1 MSMSSQSE
9 ELTSEGSGSSEL
21 SEYEDPEDYRRG
33 GYHPVQIGD
42 LLCHQRYVVVKQ
54 LGWGHFSTVWLCY
67 DCQKEIIAA
76 VKIQKSESH
85 YTAAAKDEIKLLS
98 RISERDPS
106 YEQPVLHLLDHF
118 EVQGPNGKHV
128 CLAFEVLDRSLLS
141 LIRRYDHKGVPLPLV
156 KKLSR
161 QLLQALA
168 YIHDICGIIH
178 TDIKPENVLFV
189 PPNEKYQR
197 LRERA
202 VALVSKQ
209 KEATLSVK
217 SSTAELEHLSK
228 NQKKRHKHKQRMR
241 IRKARQ
247 EISSHSSDKRSAS
260 SCTERSKSSDRDEVF
275 QYGCVKLADFGNAC
289 WIEKHFSED
298 IQTRQYRSPEVL
310 LGYGYDTSA
319 DIWSAACVIFE
330 LITGDYLFDPQ
341 SGKRYSRDEDHL
353 ALIMELLGSI
363 PKHMLRKGR
372 YADRY
377 FNRKGELLHIKRLH
391 MWPLLDVLVEKY
403 HFDKEE
409 AVRIAEFLLPMLEID
424 PVKRIKAHEALKSAW
439 LESNSEATENRNNNH
454 SDNVHNDNFVRNVE
468 NSVETMNNS
477 DSVPFKE
484 EPGQQ
489 GQERSS
495 RTRTALENL
504 KIETKYS

>member
-1 MSMSSQSE
+1 MSSQSE
-9 ELTSEGSGSSEL
+9 DIVSEESSSEL

-42 LLCHQRYVVVKQ
+42 LLGRQRYVVVKQ

-67 DCQKEIIAA
+67 DQRKEIIAA

-98 RISERDPS
+98 RISERDPNQ
-106 YEQPVLHLLDHF
+106 EQPVLHLLDHF
-118 EVQGPNGKHV
+118 EVEGPNGRHV

-141 LIRRYDHKGVPLPLV
+141 LIRRYEHKGAPLPLV

-168 YIHDICGIIH
+168 YIHDKCGIIH
-178 TDIKPENVLFV
+178 TDVKPENVLFV
-189 PPNEKYQR
+189 PPQEKYR
-197 LRERA
+197 NLREKA
-202 VALVSKQ
+202 VALVL
-209 KEATLSVK
+209 KERERIASLK
-217 SSTAELEHLSK
+217 SSASELEPLSR
-228 NQKKRHKHKQRMR
+228 NQKKRYKHKQKMR

-247 EISSHSSDKRSAS
+247 EIALNVTGKRTGSNSS
-260 SCTERSKSSDRDEVF
+260 ERSKSSDRDEIF

-289 WIEKHFSED
+289 WLEKHFSED

-341 SGKRYSRDEDHL
+341 SGKRYNRDEDHL
-353 ALIMELLGSI
+353 ALIMELVGPI
-363 PKHMLRKGR
+363 PKHMLRKGK
-372 YADRY
+372 YTERY

-391 MWPLLDVLVEKY
+391 MWPLQDVLVEKY
-403 HFDKEE
+403 HFEKEE
-409 AVRIAEFLLPMLEID
+409 AFHIAEFLLPMLEVD
-424 PVKRIKAHEALKSAW
+424 PAKRIKAHDALKNEW
-439 LESNSEATENRNNNH
+439 LDDSFNRRENRKDIDV
-454 SDNVHNDNFVRNVE
+454 DNVYNNGAVPISEEENMTDRVFTKEVR
-468 NSVETMNNS
+468 
-477 DSVPFKE
+477 
-484 EPGQQ
+484 
-489 GQERSS
+489 GQEHESS
-495 RTRTALENL
+495 NMTRTALENL
-504 KIETKYS
+504 KIQARQS

>member
-341 SGKRYSRDEDHL
+341 SGKRYSRDEGR
-353 ALIMELLGSI
+353 LI
-363 PKHMLRKGR
+363 
-372 YADRY
+372 
-377 FNRKGELLHIKRLH
+377 
-391 MWPLLDVLVEKY
+391 
-403 HFDKEE
+403 
-409 AVRIAEFLLPMLEID
+409 
-424 PVKRIKAHEALKSAW
+424 
-439 LESNSEATENRNNNH
+439 
-454 SDNVHNDNFVRNVE
+454 
-468 NSVETMNNS
+468 
-477 DSVPFKE
+477 
-484 EPGQQ
+484 
-489 GQERSS
+489 
-495 RTRTALENL
+495 
-504 KIETKYS
+504 